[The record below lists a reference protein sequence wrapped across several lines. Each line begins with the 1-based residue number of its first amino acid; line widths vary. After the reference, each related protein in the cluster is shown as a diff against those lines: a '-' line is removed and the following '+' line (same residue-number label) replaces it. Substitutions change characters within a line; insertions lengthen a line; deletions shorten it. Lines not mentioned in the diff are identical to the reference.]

1 MKTEGQKVLDGFGR
15 LVLEKDKQIEELKKE
30 LSEALKDQRDLRL
43 QLEDQ
48 TAKKERLREHLEAI
62 QRAEVKERE
71 KERECDSK
79 YKPSAE

>member
-62 QRAEVKERE
+62 QRAEVKDPR
-71 KERECDSK
+71 RRGDR
-79 YKPSAE
+79 